1 MSAVSWIA
9 LIPLLPALAF
19 AAMLVMSRRVRN
31 GARWLSLAAMLG
43 SLGLSVAAFAAVWPG
58 GSEEPVYQASLLL
71 ARLGGVPL
79 SLSLRVDAISVIML
93 LVVTIVG
100 VCVQVYSLG
109 YMRRDPRQG
118 WYFAVLSLFSAAMLL
133 LVLAGDF
140 LLLYMAWEVMGL
152 CSYLLIGFWH
162 EQEAPRRASIKAF
175 LTTRVGDV
183 GFAIGLAAM
192 WAYAGSFDFTVVL
205 HSTTWTVAAAGL
217 VSLGLLAGAMG
228 KSAQVPLHVWLP
240 DAMAGPTPASALI
253 HAATMVAAGVY
264 LVARALPL
272 FHAAAPWVL
281 VLVVW
286 IGGTT
291 AVLGAVLA
299 MVQYDIKKVLA
310 YSTISQLGYMFIA
323 LGAGG
328 EGAAMFHLVTHA
340 FFKSLLFLG
349 AGVIIHATHT
359 QDIREMGGLRKVMPW
374 TTAVFVTGALALSG
388 VFPFSGFW
396 SKDEI
401 LMTLYLRGEWWSW
414 GALVVALFVAALTA
428 FYMTRVCIR
437 VFGGRVCS
445 LAHESHFEMVAP
457 MVVLASITAVIGFTS
472 PAFAAFLGEAKG
484 WPDFGMALTGTLAAG
499 AGIGAGVWVY
509 AFGGLDTQELR
520 RRFPHLTAVLD
531 NGFYFDL
538 TYNRGVVEA
547 FRYVAGAM
555 ARFDARVVDGVVN
568 GVARAWSHASDVLW
582 GFDARGIDGAVNGV
596 ATLVQRAGARA
607 RELQAGR
614 VQGYQRLAYAG
625 LLSLLVF
632 SVLAAPIG
640 ALAAAGCALVLL
652 LVAGAI
658 IVRGA

>member
-1 MSAVSWIA
+1 MMWIA

-19 AAMLVMSRRVRN
+19 AAMLPMSRRVRT
-31 GARWLSLAAMLG
+31 AVRWLPLAAMSG
-43 SLGLSVAAFAAVWPG
+43 SLALSVAAFLQVWPG
-58 GSEEPVYQASLLL
+58 GGEEPVWGVSTVL
-71 ARLGGVPL
+71 ATLGGAPVAVSMRLDP
-79 SLSLRVDAISVIML
+79 VTAVML

-109 YMRRDPRQG
+109 YMHREERQG
-118 WYFAVLSLFSAAMLL
+118 WYFAVLALFSAAMLL

-140 LLLYMAWEVMGL
+140 LLLYMSWEVMGL

-162 EQEAPRRASIKAF
+162 EQDAPRRASIKAF

-192 WAYAGSFDFTVVL
+192 WSYAHSFDFAVVL
-205 HSTTWTVAAAGL
+205 HGTTWAVGAATL

-281 VLVVW
+281 VFVMFV
-286 IGGTT
+286 GAST
-291 AVLGAVLA
+291 AVLGGILA

-328 EGAAMFHLVTHA
+328 EVAALFHLTTHA

-374 TTAVFVTGALALSG
+374 TTGTFLFGALALSG

-396 SKDEI
+396 SKDDI
-401 LMTLYLRGEWWSW
+401 LMTLWTQGTWYSL
-414 GALVVALFVAALTA
+414 ATLVVALLVAAMTA
-428 FYMTRVCIR
+428 FYMTRVCVR
-437 VFGGRVCS
+437 VFGGPVCS
-445 LAHESHFEMVAP
+445 LARESHLEMVAP
-457 MVVLASITAVIGFTS
+457 MAVLAGITAVIGFSS
-472 PAFAAFLGEAKG
+472 PAFAAFLGEVKG
-484 WPDFGMALTGTLAAG
+484 WPDLTMAVVGSLAAT
-499 AGIGAGVWVY
+499 AGIGLGVWVY
-509 AFGGLDTQELR
+509 AFAGVDTQALR
-520 RRFPHLTAVLD
+520 LRFPRVAVVLD
-531 NGFYFDL
+531 RGFYFDL
-538 TYNRGVVEA
+538 TYNRGLVEA
-547 FRYVAGAM
+547 FVWLADRLSA
-555 ARFDARVVDGVVN
+555 FDARVVDGMVN
-568 GVARAWSHASDVLW
+568 AAGRGWSAVSSSSW
-582 GFDARGIDGAVNGV
+582 TFDARVVDGAVNGL
-596 ATLVQRAGARA
+596 AALVRRAGERV
-607 RELQAGR
+607 RTLQAGR
-614 VQGYQRLAYAG
+614 VQSYQRLGYAG
-625 LLSLLVF
+625 LLAGLGLA
-632 SVLAAPIG
+632 VLAPYIG
-640 ALAAAGCALVLL
+640 VLAAAGCALAG
-652 LVAGAI
+652 LVVIGAV

>member
-1 MSAVSWIA
+1 VTWIV

-19 AAMLVMSRRVRN
+19 AVMAPMSRRART
-31 GARWLSLAAMLG
+31 ATRWLPLAAMSG
-43 SLGLSVAAFAAVWPG
+43 SLLLSFAAFAKVWPG
-58 GSEEPVYQASLLL
+58 GAEEPVWHDSTLL
-71 ARLGGVPL
+71 ATLGGSPL
-79 SLSLRVDAISVIML
+79 SVGMRLDPVTAVML

-109 YMRRDPRQG
+109 YMHRDARQG

-140 LLLYMAWEVMGL
+140 LLLYMSWEVMGL

-162 EQEAPRRASIKAF
+162 EQDAPRRASIKAF

-192 WAYAGSFDFTVVL
+192 WSYAHSFDFTVVL
-205 HSTTWTVAAAGL
+205 HSTAWTVGAATL

-281 VLVVW
+281 VFVMFVGASTSAV
-286 IGGTT
+286 GGI
-291 AVLGAVLA
+291 LA

-323 LGAGG
+323 LGAGS
-328 EGAAMFHLVTHA
+328 EVAALFHLTTHA

-359 QDIREMGGLRKVMPW
+359 QDIREMGGLGKTMPW
-374 TTAVFVTGALALSG
+374 TTGTFLFGALALSG

-396 SKDEI
+396 SKDDI
-401 LMTLYLRGEWWSW
+401 LMTLWTQGTWWSL
-414 GALVVALFVAALTA
+414 ATLVVALLVAAMTA
-428 FYMTRVCIR
+428 FYMTRVAIR
-437 VFGGRVCS
+437 VFAGPSCS
-445 LAHESHFEMVAP
+445 LAHETHLDMIVP
-457 MVVLASITAVIGFTS
+457 MAVLAGITAVVGFTS
-472 PAFAAFLGEAKG
+472 PAFAGFLGEVKG
-484 WPDFGMALTGTLAAG
+484 WPDLGMAIVGSLAAT
-499 AGIGAGVWVY
+499 AGIGVGVWIY
-509 AFGGLDTQELR
+509 AFGGVNTQELR
-520 RRFPHLTAVLD
+520 RRFPRVTVVLE

-538 TYNRGVVEA
+538 TYNRGLVEA
-547 FRYVAGAM
+547 FEWLADALS
-555 ARFDARVVDGVVN
+555 RFDTGVIDGVVN
-568 GVARAWSHASDVLW
+568 GASRVWSVSSRAMWD
-582 GFDARGIDGAVNGV
+582 FDGSVIDGAVNGV
-596 ATLVQRAGARA
+596 GSLVKRAGDRM
-607 RELQAGR
+607 RTMQAGR
-614 VQGYQRLAYAG
+614 VQGYQRLGYVG
-625 LLSLLVF
+625 LLAGITLAVLVPY
-632 SVLAAPIG
+632 VG
-640 ALAAAGCALVLL
+640 ALAASGLALVALI
-652 LVAGAI
+652 VVGAI
-658 IVRGA
+658 VVRGA